1 MGLVKQRV
9 LVRPVH
15 VPFEPVHV
23 LVRPVHVP
31 FEPVHVL
38 VRLIFSFKIKELRG
52 L

>member
-1 MGLVKQRV
+1 MGLVKQR
-9 LVRPVH
+9 
-15 VPFEPVHV
+15 V